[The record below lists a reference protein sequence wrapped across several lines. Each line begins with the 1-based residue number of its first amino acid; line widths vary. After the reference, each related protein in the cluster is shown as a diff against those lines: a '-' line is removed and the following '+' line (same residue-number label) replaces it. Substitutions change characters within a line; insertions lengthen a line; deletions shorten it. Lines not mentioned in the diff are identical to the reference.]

1 MGLRSMKQNRVARV
15 FSVLISIAMVLNMV
29 PAPALAEALTEL
41 QVDGSS
47 QSVGLEEVLQT
58 TEAKGAVTE
67 SEPESGSA
75 MPAFEGSQEVVGATV
90 TVKAPDGA
98 FPAEATLQVAE
109 AVEAMPDEPERERI
123 AQAVKVARAPRT
135 EDVQHD
141 QEAQTKTDSASE
153 DAEDKAAPQPKPNV
167 ATTHTLRIQVLDG
180 NGNELQPAGDQ
191 RAEVIFSLAEATDKN
206 LTASVYHVSS
216 KAKGEYEAELVAKRK
231 VSITDEEKGTVS
243 FKAADLSSWYVVE
256 FGYDDLRFELVVD
269 GEVALADVLEAVGLS
284 GEADA
289 VRTEGDEALYAY
301 GEDGAWVVA
310 ADQELT
316 AEAWIVVTIAGREYR
331 IAVTT
336 PSADDVDGSG
346 DADNIGEQESGDQG
360 TSEEGDV
367 PAGQDGQ
374 TNASQD
380 ASQQGEASGEQADAI
395 DEEGPKGEDASD
407 DQADAG
413 DKDADESGARAK
425 EGDEGAADGKTL
437 LQKLGLQ
444 QPTAAPAPGD
454 AMLLFTQAEE
464 VVDSFGTASGGKY
477 VLQDGKTYKLTKDF
491 SLGGNYIEVPKE
503 ATVTIDFGGFTLK
516 REVSKLTSYAVIEN
530 KGSLTLKNGTVTGGW
545 AHNGG
550 GLFNASSGVMDL
562 EGVTVTGNKAYVRG
576 GGIDNRGG
584 SLRMKDCEVAGNSL
598 TTTSAA
604 DALTGGGIY
613 STGSLAV
620 SGRVVVA
627 NNGVSNLYLDAGRV
641 LGVDGALDSSSNIGI
656 GTEATGYPRYLTSG
670 LVASGNK
677 SISMFTLENAP
688 EGITAILAGG
698 ELYAKKPADKTIK
711 SWSDLQTALNAATD
725 GQIIELDDNIRAA
738 DGDIRLDVKPNKNV
752 VIDLAGHTLDRGL
765 ADKGA
770 QSGSGHV
777 IWVESGATLTIRDSG
792 GRGRIT
798 GGNANGNGGGII
810 VAGTLNVE
818 GGAITGNKAT
828 GNGGGIMV
836 NGGATL
842 KMAYGSV
849 TKNSCG
855 AYGGGI
861 CADGTVSL
869 SNCTIATNTGKHGGG
884 INVNHSG
891 KTSTFTDVTF
901 DGNTS
906 TTQGGAMYQWKG
918 AVEITRGSVVHNVS
932 EDCGGIFVK
941 DDSNKL
947 IATGTLFDD
956 NRSTRHSGGAIVNY
970 RTLQLKDC
978 TFTNN
983 RAYNNG
989 GAIWNCGGTCNT
1001 TIEDCTFSKNNALEK
1016 GGAIYLETGATV
1028 SIDGGTYTQNY
1039 AERYGGGI
1047 HIATNANDM
1056 RVKGAPVVKD
1066 NKTSGT
1072 GKNVYIGKGRKL
1084 NVNGALVDGASVGFI
1099 MADQEGNNDP
1109 NITFTTGF
1117 ATHNAAD
1124 DDPADYFFYDASNI
1138 AVYKDDNGE
1147 ARIGAS
1153 SWQDLQAQINAAN
1166 DGDTITL
1173 EKDYTAGVNDKDLL
1187 VKKSL
1192 TLDLNGHTLNR
1203 SCSSLSSVGAVIT
1216 VGKDR
1221 TQSTKDYVLTIKD
1234 SKGGGLITG
1243 ANAYAVYVYSRYD
1256 DRKGAT
1262 LNFEGGTIAN
1272 NQGGGIN
1279 LSDYTTLNMSGGVIE
1294 NNSSKHSGCGICAY
1308 EYSVINLTGG
1318 KIEGNKGAYVGGGI
1332 YTAGTL
1338 TMSGGEI
1345 LSNSANGRGGGLY
1358 VQGSATITGGRIA
1371 YNSSDDDGGG
1381 IYDACGITL
1390 TGGTITGNK
1399 ASDKGGGM
1407 SVEKGK
1413 ELKIKDA
1420 PVVTG
1425 NRASVGDE
1433 MFLSPQEGAIKPIK
1447 VIGRLTSDVSMGVQL
1462 NYGGFGTFTTGFA
1475 ENNPGALPNTF
1486 FHSTDPTFEVIT
1498 DANGEAAMQGGWTLL
1513 QEQINKAND
1522 GDTITLTKGYRANE
1536 PETTLVIP
1544 DNKKLT
1550 IDLNGH
1556 VISRGLALTQS
1567 ECLDPKDDTGHV
1579 FIVGEGADLTITD
1592 ASVSDESPTGNG
1604 LITGGMAKHGGGIN
1618 VKKNGKL
1625 TLKGGNVAGNMA
1637 FEGGGIYLNGSAE
1650 FNLEGGAVKANKAHG
1665 KSTTPNG
1672 VLTELSY
1679 GGGVHVHD
1687 GARMT
1692 MSGGT
1697 VDGNYARWEAG
1708 AIFVGKDASMTMEGG
1723 TLRNNTAGFG
1733 GAIDTS
1739 GTVRITGGE
1748 ISSNTASQAG
1758 AIYVSGSV
1766 TTITGGVIKNN
1777 HAKWRCGAIYGGG
1790 YGLHLSGGVIEG
1802 NTSEFEAGG
1811 IKAYGLFV
1819 SGNPVVKGNSAPQ
1832 ANNILLAD
1840 GEGSTNYI
1848 VIEGAGLGGNA
1859 QLDFLAQ
1866 SIPRRVTSGLNAKDG
1881 AAKRAALRQLTYDG
1895 GSPNLTV
1902 RDGELYVDVQADKWV
1917 SSWKELQQAISN
1929 STPGQVIGLK
1939 NNIEAQDGDTRLA
1952 VNNNK
1957 NVVIEL
1963 SGRTIDRKLYRQDT
1977 WDGYRED
1984 GYSEGGGHVI
1994 WVEKGGT
2001 LTLRDASG
2009 GLGTITGGNAKRGGG
2024 LNVSGTL
2031 NLEGGTIKV
2040 NHSKEVGGGIC
2051 LNSSGTLNATGGII
2065 MSNKTDGPGGG
2076 LCLDGK
2082 ATLSNCRVTGNEA
2095 KDGGGIYANMRSNA
2109 LTMNGVAVEGN
2120 KANGAGG
2127 GVYLQSGTMQADRS
2141 TFNGNTSPD
2150 GGGMYITENTKLVA
2164 RESQFSNNK
2173 VTKLSGG
2180 GFVNSYGTVEL
2191 THCTV
2196 SGNQA
2201 HGSGGGIYTSGKT
2214 DLTGCTLSEN
2224 LSYDVGGGAMVNNKG
2239 KLILFDAS
2247 IEGNDA
2253 SGKGGGIYM
2262 SGSASS
2268 VRMQRNV
2275 SVANNDGGDV
2285 YLASGKKLTI
2295 SGPLVVTSPIGV
2307 VLEKA
2312 EGVFTNGFGTYE
2324 GDADP
2329 AGFFKSSYGYEV
2341 YRKGDE
2347 AAVHI
2352 QFSADDDKD
2361 DFVKRPDQVSETLAT
2376 MGASWMG
2383 GISGDRY
2390 LNEINIPYTHDSSMK
2405 EAYAWVGSS
2414 IGSALGFDK
2423 SAQTQYLYIDEQ
2435 LDAGVRVLD
2444 LRLSNYYNDHDW
2456 YDEVAF
2462 WGSSVFDVTQ
2472 FLGGTIT
2479 YGISDP
2485 ITLLANPTLISLA
2498 YGKSNHCT
2506 SDDGTNLWMCHGKNS
2521 LAGIFWGEDHD
2532 GDQLNFKQV
2541 IRWAEDFLRQHPSE
2555 TIVFNCAAEVPDDDD
2570 DYKKIV
2576 YQRLRDHVKA
2586 IYSDT
2591 NPSTGKPYL
2600 YMEEGSDSP
2609 FVSPTRM
2616 PQLKECRGQIIIMG
2630 GGGEVHGLTLD
2641 AGGLRKISDGT
2652 SNSVPAEQKIEQLK
2666 AFFERTADLKLPTNA
2681 NEHMDFIMQPDTNSK
2696 ADSFDD
2702 ILDSNMRPLNI
2713 ASKVHLAFFGEDKV
2727 YGNPDNLGRY
2737 FGWVKMD
2744 GATARDAAYIYLS
2757 NFFDGLDYVT
2767 VTAKPTADAFPSET
2781 KTYKLLRYTDITI
2794 PECPYEDPDPNKGS
2808 FLYWMAVD
2816 SKGNMVAYEPKDAY
2830 EVADDVTFIA
2840 QWDNDKT
2847 AQAKVYEVFQNPDG
2861 SWEEPEEASARAYSA
2876 YTPATHEHFTVS
2888 GYSTEFMDG
2897 EQGRTAL
2904 RPGAAIN
2911 IEEGK
2916 TKLYVYYTRNSYDLV
2931 YFEDMAGTKVAK
2943 TVKVPYEADLDD
2955 YADEYLTKD
2964 GCIFAG
2970 WSTTPKTDGELYYYE
2985 DTIPDSWKDEEVAK
2999 EHPCVLYRFGDT
3011 MPARTLNLYPVFRAE
3026 AEEPTFRTHSL
3037 ILDGSIG
3044 VNFFMELPKMA
3055 QIDYST
3061 SYMEFSVSGR
3071 GGTTTTDPFDAEYT
3085 NRLHSYYGFTCYV
3098 SSIQMADTIT
3108 ATFHYTV
3115 DGENLQVSQEYSIA
3129 QYVSDF
3135 NKISA
3140 DYDQVTRDLIFSLA
3154 DFGHYTQ
3161 PYLSGIHGWS
3171 IGDDY
3176 ESMPEHAA
3184 LTADMVEE
3192 ARSASA
3198 TYAVTAS
3205 IPAGGEVK
3213 AVSMGLDLETN
3224 TTMRLYVSTKD
3235 DAGIKS
3241 CALADGTPLSV
3252 EQTSDGRWVV
3262 SVSGIMAHEL
3272 DKAYDVRITTTGG
3285 TNVRMVVSALS
3296 FAWAV
3301 FGSDAHK
3308 DDLDAQYLATALW
3321 RYWRCADN
3329 YIKA

>member
-1 MGLRSMKQNRVARV
+1 MGLRAMKQNRVARV
-15 FSVLISIAMVLNMV
+15 FSVLISIAMLLNMV

-41 QVDGSS
+41 QEDGSS
-47 QSVGLEEVLQT
+47 QSVGPEEVVQT
-58 TEAKGAVTE
+58 TEAKGVVAE

-90 TVKAPDGA
+90 TVKAPDGT
-98 FPAEATLQVAE
+98 FPVEATLQVVE
-109 AVEAMPDEPERERI
+109 AVEAMPDKPERDRI
-123 AQAVKVARAPRT
+123 AQAVKIARAPRT
-135 EDVQHD
+135 EDVQYD
-141 QEAQTKTDSASE
+141 QEAQMKTDSASE
-153 DAEDKAAPQPKPNV
+153 DAEDEAAPQPKPNV

-191 RAEVIFSLAEATDKN
+191 RAEVILSLAEAADKN

-216 KAKGEYEAELVAKRK
+216 KAEGEYEAELVAKRK
-231 VSITDEEKGTVS
+231 ASITDEKKGTVS
-243 FKAADLSSWYVVE
+243 FMAADLSSWYVVE
-256 FGYDDLRFELVVD
+256 FGYDNLSLELSAGD
-269 GEVALADVLEAVGLS
+269 EVPLADVLDAVGLA
-284 GEADA
+284 GEVEA
-289 VRTEGDEALYAY
+289 VRTEGNEGLVARDA
-301 GEDGAWVVA
+301 DGIWTVA
-310 ADQELT
+310 AAQ
-316 AEAWIVVTIAGREYR
+316 AFSSEAWLVVTIAKREYR
-331 IAVTT
+331 IAITT
-336 PSADDVDGSG
+336 SKTNSTDDSDDANNAD
-346 DADNIGEQESGDQG
+346 EQTRDDQG
-360 TSEEGDV
+360 ASEEGDEGV
-367 PAGQDGQ
+367 KDKNALLQTLGLPQPTTAPALD
-374 TNASQD
+374 SM
-380 ASQQGEASGEQADAI
+380 
-395 DEEGPKGEDASD
+395 
-407 DQADAG
+407 
-413 DKDADESGARAK
+413 
-425 EGDEGAADGKTL
+425 TL
-437 LQKLGLQ
+437 LSV
-444 QPTAAPAPGD
+444 
-454 AMLLFTQAEE
+454 QAEE
-464 VVDSFGTASGGKY
+464 VVDSFGEASGGKY
-477 VLQDGKTYKLTKDF
+477 TLEDGKTYKLTHDF
-491 SLGGNYIEVPKE
+491 PLGSNYIDVPTGATATIDLGGF
-503 ATVTIDFGGFTLK
+503 ALK
-516 REVSKLTSYAVIEN
+516 REVSQQTSYAVIEN
-530 KGSLTLKNGTVTGGW
+530 EGTLTVKDGTITGGW
-545 AHNGG
+545 ADSGG
-550 GLFNASSGVMDL
+550 GIYNSTSGKLDL
-562 EGVTVTGNKAYVRG
+562 EGVTVTGNKAYAHG
-576 GGIDNRGG
+576 GGIDNRG
-584 SLRMKDCEVAGNSL
+584 SLHMKDCEVAGNSL
-598 TTTSAA
+598 TSTSDA
-604 DALTGGGIY
+604 DAVTGGGIY

-620 SGRVVVA
+620 SGRAVVA
-627 NNGVSNLYLDAGRV
+627 NNRQSNLYLDAGKT
-641 LGVDGALDSSSNIGI
+641 LGVDGRLDSSSNIGI

-677 SISMFTLENAP
+677 AVSMFTLENAP

-698 ELYAKKPADKTIK
+698 ELYAKKSADKTVS
-711 SWSDLQTALNAATD
+711 SWSELQTALNAATD
-725 GQIIELDDNIRAA
+725 GQVIELGGNIKAA
-738 DGDIRLDVKPNKNV
+738 DGDIRLDVKPKKNV
-752 VIDLAGHTLDRGL
+752 VIDLASHTLDRGL

-770 QSGSGHV
+770 QTDTGHV
-777 IWVESGATLTIRDSG
+777 IWVESGATLTVRDSG

-798 GGNANGNGGGII
+798 GGNISGNGGGIN
-810 VAGTLNVE
+810 VAGTFNVE

-828 GNGGGIMV
+828 VNGGGV
-836 NGGATL
+836 YVKGGATL
-842 KMAYGSV
+842 KMTYGSV
-849 TKNSCG
+849 TKNSCA

-861 CADGTVSL
+861 CADGTVTL

-901 DGNTS
+901 NGNRS
-906 TTQGGAMYQWKG
+906 TVQGGAVYQWKG
-918 AVEITRGSVVHNVS
+918 TIEITRGSVVHNES
-932 EDCGGIFVK
+932 DDCGGIFVK

-989 GAIWNCGGTCNT
+989 GAIWNCGSTCNT
-1001 TIEDCTFSKNNALEK
+1001 TIEGGTFSKNNALEK
-1016 GGAIYLETGATV
+1016 GGAIYLETGAKV

-1047 HIATNANDM
+1047 HIATNAKDM
-1056 RVKGAPVVKD
+1056 GVKGAPVVKD
-1066 NKTSGT
+1066 NKTGGT
-1072 GKNVYIGKGRKL
+1072 GSNVYIGKGRKL
-1084 NVNGALVDGASVGFI
+1084 DVNGALEDGASVGFI

-1124 DDPADYFFYDASNI
+1124 DDVPAKYFFYDVASI

-1147 ARIGAS
+1147 AKIGAS
-1153 SWQDLQAQINAAN
+1153 TWGDLQAQIDAAES
-1166 DGDTITL
+1166 GATITL
-1173 EKDYTAGVNDKDLL
+1173 DKDYSAGIKDDPLL
-1187 VKKSL
+1187 VTKRL

-1203 SCSSLSSVGAVIT
+1203 SCTSLDHDGQVINVGKFDDPGAVNA
-1216 VGKDR
+1216 
-1221 TQSTKDYVLTIKD
+1221 VLTITD
-1234 SKGGGLITG
+1234 SAGGGLITG
-1243 ANAYAVYVYSRYD
+1243 GNGRGRGAVTLNCSYTTL
-1256 DRKGAT
+1256 KGAT
-1262 LNFEGGTIAN
+1262 LNLEGGTIAN
-1272 NQGGGIN
+1272 NQGDGGGVTV
-1279 LSDYTTLNMSGGVIE
+1279 LFGAKLNMSGGVIA
-1294 NNSSKHSGCGICAY
+1294 NNTNNVGYGGGGIRGY
-1308 EYSVINLTGG
+1308 EGSVINITGG
-1318 KIEGNKGAYVGGGI
+1318 KIEGNVASKEGGGI
-1332 YTAGTL
+1332 YTEGTL

-1345 LSNSANGRGGGLY
+1345 LSNSSSGRGGGLC
-1358 VQGSATITGGRIA
+1358 VKGSATITGGRIA
-1371 YNSSDDDGGG
+1371 YNSSEDDGGG

-1390 TGGTITGNK
+1390 SGGTITGNK
-1399 ASDKGGGM
+1399 AGGKGGGM

-1433 MFLSPQEGAIKPIK
+1433 IFLSPQEGAIKPIK
-1447 VIGRLTSDVSMGVQL
+1447 VIGPLTSGVSMGVQL
-1462 NYGGFGTFTTGFA
+1462 NFGGFGTFTTGFKD
-1475 ENNPGALPNTF
+1475 NNPGKLPNTF

-1513 QEQINKAND
+1513 QKQINDAND
-1522 GDTITLTKGYRANE
+1522 GDTITLKKDYRANE

-1544 DNKKLT
+1544 KNKKLT

-1556 VISRGLALTQS
+1556 VISRGLVLTQS
-1567 ECLDPKDDTGHV
+1567 ECRDPSDGKNHV
-1579 FIVGEGADLTITD
+1579 FIVEEGAELTVTD
-1592 ASVSDESPTGNG
+1592 ASVSDKSPTGNG
-1604 LITGGMAKHGGGIN
+1604 LIAGGMAKHGSGIY
-1618 VKKNGKL
+1618 VKGKL
-1625 TLKGGNVAGNMA
+1625 VLKAGNVAGNLGHY
-1637 FEGGGIYLNGSAE
+1637 GGGVYVAPGAK
-1650 FNLEGGAVKANKAHG
+1650 FDLEGGAIKSNKVAG
-1665 KSTTPNG
+1665 TTSTATSG
-1672 VLTELSY
+1672 LIYRESCA
-1679 GGGVHVHD
+1679 GGGVYLD
-1687 GARMT
+1687 EGASMT
-1692 MSGGT
+1692 MSGGV
-1697 VDGNYARWEAG
+1697 VDGNYASSEGAG
-1708 AIFVGKDASMTMEGG
+1708 IRVEKGSSLVMSGG
-1723 TLRNNTAGFG
+1723 TLSNNITDGAG
-1733 GAIDTS
+1733 GAISSDGS
-1739 GTVRITGGE
+1739 GLITGGE
-1748 ISSNTASQAG
+1748 ICSNTAVRGGGLEVGRPYIPAG
-1758 AIYVSGSV
+1758 YNYTFTVEDCAIRNNHSTGWAGGIWCNSDNLHLNGGTVQGNTADIGAGGIAAFGLHVSGS
-1766 TTITGGVIKNN
+1766 
-1777 HAKWRCGAIYGGG
+1777 
-1790 YGLHLSGGVIEG
+1790 
-1802 NTSEFEAGG
+1802 
-1811 IKAYGLFV
+1811 
-1819 SGNPVVKGNSAPQ
+1819 PVVTGNSAPQ
-1832 ANNILLAD
+1832 ANNILITEND
-1840 GEGSTNYI
+1840 VITIDEG
-1848 VIEGAGLGGNA
+1848 GLGGSA
-1859 QLDFLAQ
+1859 RLDFVAYN
-1866 SIPRRVTSGLNAKDG
+1866 IPRKVSKGLNAKDG
-1881 AAKRAALRQLTYDG
+1881 AAVSAALRQFTYDEDA
-1895 GSPNLTV
+1895 PNLTV

-1917 SSWKELQQAISN
+1917 SSWKELQQAINN

-1963 SGRTIDRKLYRQDT
+1963 SGRTIDRKLYRK
-1977 WDGYRED
+1977 DGRNYYED

-1994 WVEKGGT
+1994 WVEKGST
-2001 LTLRDASG
+2001 LTLRDASD

-2051 LNSSGTLNATGGII
+2051 LNSSGTLKATGGII
-2065 MSNKTDGPGGG
+2065 MNNKTGDFGGG

-2082 ATLSNCRVTGNEA
+2082 VTLSNCLVTGNEA
-2095 KDGGGIYANMRSNA
+2095 KDGGGIYANTRSNA
-2109 LTMNGVAVEGN
+2109 LTMNGVAVTGN

-2127 GVYLQSGTMQADRS
+2127 GVYLQSGTMQVAGGS
-2141 TFNGNTSPD
+2141 FNGNTSPD
-2150 GGGMYITENTKLVA
+2150 GGGVYVTEDTKLVA
-2164 RESQFSNNK
+2164 RDAQFNGNK
-2173 VTKLSGG
+2173 VTKLAGG
-2180 GFVNSYGTVEL
+2180 GLVNSYGTVEL
-2191 THCTV
+2191 TNCTV

-2214 DLTGCTLSEN
+2214 DLTGCTLSKN
-2224 LSYDVGGGAMVNNKG
+2224 TSYDVGGGVMVNNKG
-2239 KLILFDAS
+2239 KLSLFDAS

-2253 SGKGGGIYM
+2253 SGKGGGVYM
-2262 SGSASS
+2262 SGSSSS
-2268 VRMQRNV
+2268 VSMQRNV
-2275 SVANNDGGDV
+2275 SIANNDGGDV

-2307 VLEKA
+2307 VLEKT

-2329 AGFFKSSYGYEV
+2329 TEFFKSSYGYEV

-2361 DFVKRPDQVSETLAT
+2361 DFVKRPDQVSETLAS

-2423 SAQTQYLYIDEQ
+2423 SAQTQHLYIDEQ

-2472 FLGGTIT
+2472 FLGGMIT

-2521 LAGIFWGEDHD
+2521 LAGIFWGKDHD
-2532 GDQLNFKQV
+2532 DDQLNFKQV

-2591 NPSTGKPYL
+2591 NPSTGKSYL
-2600 YMEEGSDSP
+2600 YMEEGTDSP

-2630 GGGEVHGLTLD
+2630 GGGEVHGLELD
-2641 AGGLRKISDGT
+2641 VGGLTKISDGT

-2666 AFFERTADLKLPTNA
+2666 AFFARTADLKLPTDA

-2702 ILDSNMRPLNI
+2702 ILDSNMRPLEI
-2713 ASKVHLAFFGEDKV
+2713 ASKVHSAFFGEDKV
-2727 YGNPDNLGRY
+2727 YGNPANKGRY

-2744 GATARDAAYIYLS
+2744 GAKAPDAAYVYQS

-2767 VTAKPTADAFPSET
+2767 VTAKPNADALPSET
-2781 KTYKLLRYTDITI
+2781 KTYRLLRYTDITI
-2794 PECPYEDPDPNKGS
+2794 PECIYEDPDPNKGS

-2888 GYSTEFMDG
+2888 GYSTEFTDG
-2897 EQGRTAL
+2897 EQGRTGL
-2904 RPGAAIN
+2904 RPGASIN
-2911 IEEGK
+2911 VEEGK
-2916 TKLYVYYTRNSYDLV
+2916 TSLYVYYTRNSYDLV
-2931 YFEDMAGTKVAK
+2931 FYEDMAGKKAAK
-2943 TVKVPYEADLDD
+2943 TVKVPYEANLDA
-2955 YADEYLTKD
+2955 YENEFLTKS

-2985 DTIPDSWKDEEVAK
+2985 DTIPNSWKDEDVAK
-2999 EHPCVLYRFGDT
+2999 KHPCVLYRFGDT

-3071 GGTTTTDPFDAEYT
+3071 GGTTTTDPFDAEYM
-3085 NRLHSYYGFTCYV
+3085 NRQHSYYGFTCYV

-3108 ATFHYTV
+3108 ATYHYTV
-3115 DGENLQVSQEYSIA
+3115 DGEDRQVSQEYSIA

-3135 NKISA
+3135 NKISG

-3171 IGDDY
+3171 IGNDY
-3176 ESMPEHAA
+3176 KSMSEHAA

-3198 TYAVTAS
+3198 TYAVKANV
-3205 IPAGGEVK
+3205 PADGEVK

-3235 DAGIKS
+3235 NAGIKS

-3285 TNVRMVVSALS
+3285 TNVRVIASALS

-3301 FGSDAHK
+3301 FGSSAHK